1 MASTWAIA
9 LPMGVSAVSDLV
21 QTATTIWTGL
31 VESMR
36 ADGLLATSI
45 THPGVNTSQ
54 FLMRL
59 AHDNHAKEGH
69 VVWTPHEIAPSI
81 HAVIWTRHFDK
92 PDEPGQV
99 VAYCELRQRWINVH
113 TQLPPR
119 RFTHYMLLPDIGKP
133 LEIYRAPEV
142 RPEAEFMDP

>member
-1 MASTWAIA
+1 M
-9 LPMGVSAVSDLV
+9 SDLA
-21 QTATTIWTGL
+21 QTATTIWAML
-31 VESMR
+31 VKALR
-36 ADGLLATSI
+36 ADGLIANAI
-45 THPGVNTSQ
+45 THPGQNTTQ
-54 FLMRL
+54 VLLQL

-81 HAVIWTRHFDK
+81 YATLWTRHFDL

-99 VAYCELRQRWINVH
+99 VKFCETRGHWINVH
-113 TQLPPR
+113 TGMRPR
-119 RFTHYMLLPDIGKP
+119 RFTHYILLPDIGKP